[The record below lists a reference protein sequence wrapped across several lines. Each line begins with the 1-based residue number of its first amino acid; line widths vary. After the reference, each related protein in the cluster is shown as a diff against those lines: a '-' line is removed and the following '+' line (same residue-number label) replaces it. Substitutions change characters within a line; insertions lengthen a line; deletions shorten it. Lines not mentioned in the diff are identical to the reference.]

1 MKKKLLYIT
10 IAEDIMRDILSGKL
24 AADSQV
30 SSVREMAV
38 SRKVN
43 PKTIQKAFSYLDE
56 KNIFYT
62 KPGEGRFV
70 TSDENALSEIRKL
83 LLDEE
88 FSSFINACK
97 GFGLNNEEILNSLK
111 SKLEEE

>member
-10 IAEDIMRDILSGKL
+10 IAEGIMRDILNGNL

-70 TSDENALSEIRKL
+70 TGDENALSEIRRL
-83 LLDEE
+83 LLEEE
-88 FSSFINACK
+88 FTDFITTCK
-97 GFGLNNEEILNSLK
+97 GYGLSNNEILGCLK